1 MFEMAM
7 QVVLIAVFK
16 TLTWRPLCGA
26 GL

>member
-7 QVVLIAVFK
+7 QVVLIAVFN
-16 TLTWRPLCGA
+16 TLTWRPCGA